1 MESSRTK
8 NSLRNIGFGMINRV
22 VSILFPFIVRT
33 IFIKTLGEEYL
44 GLNSLYS
51 SVLQVLNLADLGFA
65 SAIVASMYKPIAD
78 NDVKKVS
85 ALMALYKKLYKVI
98 GFFIGSFLV
107 FPIST
112 WTIKKFFGFVLLTCV
127 LFVFAG
133 CNSRYSHKI
142 FRKWFKHNTLIV
154 GIGHTAEQLEY
165 VCRGNGYSLL
175 DVVGF
180 VNCNKSNRIK
190 YVQQEQIVDI
200 NKTYDLDSICS
211 VIKEKDIDTVL
222 IAIPELDRDDL
233 NAIFEV
239 FKNKVAV
246 IKYLPQVNGLVTFD
260 TKVEDF
266 DGILMI
272 SNSRGLEHFLS
283 YALKRIID
291 ICAGLCG
298 LLLLIPLTIFV
309 FIKNRKEGDKGPI
322 FFTQNRIGKNGKEFK
337 MFKYRT
343 MVLGADKILE
353 ELMEKDPA
361 IREEYTKNKK
371 LVNDPRITSA
381 GKFMREK
388 SLDEFPQ
395 FINVLLGQMSL
406 IGPRPYLPR
415 EKEDMGDYYYD
426 VIACKPGITGM
437 WQSHGRSEVDFDHRL
452 LLDEYYY
459 RNWSFWLDITLLF
472 KTVKQVLYGEGA
484 V

>member
-1 MESSRTK
+1 MSK
-8 NSLRNIGFGMINRV
+8 IGSLKITIEFVFFMFIIQFSGYSLETCCKLCILYFLMQILIGRYQGKALLMYDEIRLI
-22 VSILFPFIVRT
+22 IL
-33 IFIKTLGEEYL
+33 
-44 GLNSLYS
+44 SH
-51 SVLQVLNLADLGFA
+51 
-65 SAIVASMYKPIAD
+65 
-78 NDVKKVS
+78 
-85 ALMALYKKLYKVI
+85 I

-133 CNSRYSHKI
+133 CNSRYSHKA

-154 GIGHTAEQLEY
+154 GIGHTAEKLEY

-180 VNCNKSNRIK
+180 VNCNKSNRVK
-190 YVQQEQIVDI
+190 YIQQEQVVDV
-200 NKTYDLDSICS
+200 NKTFDLDSICS
-211 VIKEKDIDTVL
+211 AV
-222 IAIPELDRDDL
+222 
-233 NAIFEV
+233 FEV
-239 FKNKVAV
+239 FKNKVDV
-246 IKYLPQVNGLVTFD
+246 IKYLPLVNGLVTFD

-283 YALKRIID
+283 YALKRIMD

-343 MVLGADKILE
+343 MVIGADKILE
-353 ELMEKDPA
+353 ELMEKDPV

-381 GKFMREK
+381 GKFLREK

-406 IGPRPYLPR
+406 IGPRPYLP
-415 EKEDMGDYYYD
+415 KERPDMGDYYYD

-437 WQSHGRSEVDFDHRL
+437 WQSHGRSDVDFEHRL

-459 RNWSFWLDITLLF
+459 RNWSFWLDVTLLF
-472 KTVKQVLYGEGA
+472 KTIKQVLYGRGA